1 MTLEE
6 IIQVVFSEYGLLV
19 SVLLSMN
26 IVQYRRNVV
35 LEDKLQVLIENNT
48 TILTKLLER
57 LKEHD

>member
-19 SVLLSMN
+19 SILLSMN

-48 TILTKLLER
+48 TILTQLLER

>member
-6 IIQVVFSEYGLLV
+6 IIHVVFSEYGLLV
-19 SVLLSMN
+19 SILLTMN
-26 IVQYRRNVV
+26 IVQWRRNVV